1 MNEQTIS
8 IFFFL
13 PCTFTPPPPNPFVY
27 KIRRKTQ
34 VGYIQKNWVRAG
46 GTLPEFLTL
55 FQTKICDFPYSIS
68 HLIKNLIPYFRPEA
82 LDPGAWPERVTSCY
96 GTYTVGVLTTDIK
109 REMVLSLNDEEV
121 ASSKK
126 IPNSRLE
133 CTNHTPFQTKMVEI
147 DTLFQTKK
155 AKKPYPFAP
164 HKLM

>member
-13 PCTFTPPPPNPFVY
+13 PCSFTPPPPPPNPFVY

-34 VGYIQKNWVRAG
+34 VGYIQKNWVGAG

-82 LDPGAWPERVTSCY
+82 LAPGA
-96 GTYTVGVLTTDIK
+96 
-109 REMVLSLNDEEV
+109 
-121 ASSKK
+121 
-126 IPNSRLE
+126 
-133 CTNHTPFQTKMVEI
+133 
-147 DTLFQTKK
+147 
-155 AKKPYPFAP
+155 
-164 HKLM
+164 